1 MSMDQIQ
8 VWQGRVQANEAL
20 YASYWRLLDNE
31 EQARAQR
38 FSHQVMHQQYVEIHG
53 RLRLLLAQI
62 LSTAPESLV
71 IAKTAQGK
79 PYLVN
84 YPALAFN
91 LSHTQDRFLIAVA
104 WHCRVGIDIEVVKPR
119 ASLEGLVNKCFSE
132 LESQYWHRLDNADK
146 TDLFY
151 RHWTRKEAFVKAT
164 GAGISVGLNQCEI
177 NPEGPL
183 AILSLPLQCGRPTD
197 WFLQDLDLGVG
208 YCGAIVADKPLSS
221 VIDIQSL

>member
-38 FSHQVMHQQYVEIHG
+38 FSHRVMHQQYVEIHG
-53 RLRLLLAQI
+53 RLRLLLAQL

-104 WHCRVGIDIEVVKPR
+104 WHCRKLFLI
-119 ASLEGLVNKCFSE
+119 GLLHCRVQTPGADMTTR
-132 LESQYWHRLDNADK
+132 SQLPCQ
-146 TDLFY
+146 
-151 RHWTRKEAFVKAT
+151 VKANI
-164 GAGISVGLNQCEI
+164 AQ
-177 NPEGPL
+177 
-183 AILSLPLQCGRPTD
+183 
-197 WFLQDLDLGVG
+197 
-208 YCGAIVADKPLSS
+208 
-221 VIDIQSL
+221 